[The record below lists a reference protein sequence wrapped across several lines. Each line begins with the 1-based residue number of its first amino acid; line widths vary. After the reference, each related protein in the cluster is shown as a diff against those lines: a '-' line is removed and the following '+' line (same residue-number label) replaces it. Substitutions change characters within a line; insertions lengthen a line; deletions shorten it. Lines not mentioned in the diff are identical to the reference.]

1 MMVRAATPVSL
12 VRFSIGLMLFLASLI
27 LMAGAANAAPK
38 GPRLALVI
46 ANGSYEHFTKLAVT
60 STDGDRM
67 ASALTATGF
76 VDASGSGAVQSYRD
90 LSLRE
95 MLAKVE
101 AFREALR
108 AAGPDAFGVLYFS
121 GHGAAL
127 SSYGDLALLP
137 TDAPQQLTKDHLS
150 LTRARLTRDL
160 LSSGAKNVLIVLDM
174 CRNVID
180 LPQMTAEPLPSNDTA
195 AAGGGIIGSKG
206 LRRIVRE
213 SGPALRPDQ
222 GYLVA
227 FSTSADQFAFDNGTF
242 SRVLAEEVRR
252 PLQNIAE
259 ALKRTSDRVAIAG
272 LKNDKASQKPTFDYG
287 LQGSPPCFVS
297 CDSNTQDRF
306 YDCANCPYLKV
317 LPAGTATIGSPLG
330 EPSRGKDEKAQHE
343 VKIARPFAAS
353 VFEVT
358 VSEWAA
364 CVRDRACRA
373 VADWSKENP
382 NPLLPAT
389 GISYD
394 DAKAYVSWLSAQAG
408 VTYRLPSEIEWEYA
422 ARANSNFVF
431 PWGDEI
437 SPSDANYD
445 QTASYRG
452 SSTAPYRGYPE
463 AVSAYP
469 PNAFG
474 LYQMAGNAWEWVESC
489 VDTQCKARVLRGG
502 SFQST
507 PGELR
512 VANRL
517 AVSGGRKR
525 DDAGLRVV
533 RDLSDD
539 EAIP

>member
-1 MMVRAATPVSL
+1 MTTSIAPVRSL
-12 VRFSIGLMLFLASLI
+12 CLLLLCWAMCIIPL
-27 LMAGAANAAPK
+27 GAAHAAPK

-46 ANGSYEHFTKLAVT
+46 ANGNYGHFSRLAVT
-60 STDGDRM
+60 GTDGERM

-76 VDASGSGAVQSYRD
+76 VDASGSGAVRSYQD
-90 LSLRE
+90 LDLVE
-95 MLAKVE
+95 MLAKVAE
-101 AFREALR
+101 FREALR

-137 TDAPQQLTKDHLS
+137 IDAPQQLSRDHLS
-150 LTRARLTRDL
+150 LTRARLTKEL
-160 LSSGAKNVLIVLDM
+160 LGSGAQNVLIILDM
-174 CRNVID
+174 CRNLID
-180 LPQMTAEPLPSNDTA
+180 LPVMAPDPAQVAAPSGTAGAL
-195 AAGGGIIGSKG
+195 IGSKG
-206 LRRIVRE
+206 LRRIVRD
-213 SGPALRPDQ
+213 SGSALRPDQ

-227 FSTSADQFAFDNGTF
+227 FSTSPDQVAFDNGTF
-242 SRVLAEEVRR
+242 SRVLAEEIRR

-272 LKNDKASQKPTFDYG
+272 LKNDKTSQKPTFDYG

-297 CDSNTQDRF
+297 CDANTQDRF

-317 LPAGTATIGSPLG
+317 IPAGMGTVGSRPD
-330 EPSRGKDEKAQHE
+330 EPARGKDEPAQHQ
-343 VKIARPFAAS
+343 VRVAKPFAAS

-358 VSEWAA
+358 ISEWAA
-364 CVRDRACRA
+364 CVQDRGCRA
-373 VADWSKENP
+373 VADWSRENP

-394 DAKAYVSWLSAQAG
+394 DAKAYVTWLSAQAG

-422 ARANSNFVF
+422 ARANSSFVF

-474 LYQMAGNAWEWVESC
+474 LYQMAGNAWEWVDGC
-489 VDTQCKARVLRGG
+489 ADAQCKARVLRGG

-507 PGELR
+507 PAELR

>member
-1 MMVRAATPVSL
+1 
-12 VRFSIGLMLFLASLI
+12 MLRRILLI
-27 LMAGAANAAPK
+27 LLSVLAMVSPFAVAQAAD
-38 GPRLALVI
+38 GTPRLALVI
-46 ANGSYEHFTKLAVT
+46 ANGQYQNFDKLVVT
-60 STDGDRM
+60 ATDGDRM
-67 ASALTATGF
+67 AGALTATGF
-76 VDASGSGAVQSYRD
+76 VNATGSGAVQAYRD
-90 LSLRE
+90 LD
-95 MLAKVE
+95 LAQMRQKISE
-101 AFREALR
+101 FREALK
-108 AAGPDAFGVLYFS
+108 AAGPQAFGVLYFS

-127 SSYGDLALLP
+127 ASYGDLVLLP
-137 TDAPQQLTKDHLS
+137 VDAPPQLSSEHVS
-150 LTRARLTRDL
+150 LTRARLTREL
-160 LSSGAKNVLIVLDM
+160 LGSGAKNVLIVLDM
-174 CRNVID
+174 CRNVLD
-180 LPQMTAEPLPSNDTA
+180 VPPEVVRDPGMVAEASRSTS
-195 AAGGGIIGSKG
+195 GIVGSKG

-213 SGPALRPDQ
+213 SDTALRPDQ

-227 FSTSADQFAFDNGTF
+227 FSTSADQVAFDNGAF
-242 SRVLAEEVRR
+242 SRILAEEVRR

-259 ALKRTSDRVAIAG
+259 ALKRTSDRVAVAG
-272 LKNDKASQKPTFDYG
+272 LKGGKTLQKPTFDYG

-297 CDSNTQDRF
+297 CDANTQDRF

-317 LPAGTATIGSPLG
+317 IPSGTAVIGSSAG
-330 EPSRGKDEKAQHE
+330 EPGRGSDEPVRRQVPIE
-343 VKIARPFAAS
+343 RPFAMS

-364 CVRDRACRA
+364 CVRDRACRP

-389 GISYD
+389 GISFD
-394 DAKAYVSWLSAQAG
+394 DAQAYVAWLSVQSG
-408 VTYRLPSEIEWEYA
+408 LPYRLPTEVEWEYA
-422 ARANSNFVF
+422 ARANSSLVF

-452 SSTAPYRGYPE
+452 SPTSPYRGYPE

-474 LYQMAGNAWEWVESC
+474 LYQMAGNAWEWTDGCADS
-489 VDTQCKARVLRGG
+489 QCKSRILRGG
-502 SFQST
+502 SFEST

-512 VANRL
+512 VANRF

-533 RDLSDD
+533 RDLNAD
-539 EAIP
+539 EVIH

>member
-1 MMVRAATPVSL
+1 MMVRDTPPVSL
-12 VRFSIGLMLFLASLI
+12 VRSIVMLI
-27 LMAGAANAAPK
+27 LCLAAGILAASAAYAAPK
-38 GPRLALVI
+38 GPRFALVI
-46 ANGSYEHFTKLAVT
+46 ANGTYDHFTKLAVT
-60 STDGDRM
+60 STDGERM

-90 LSLRE
+90 LSLTE
-95 MLAKVE
+95 MLAKV
-101 AFREALR
+101 ATFREALR

-127 SSYGDLALLP
+127 SSYGDLVLLP
-137 TDAPQQLTKDHLS
+137 TDAPQQLTREHLS

-160 LSSGAKNVLIVLDM
+160 LGSGAKNVLIILDM

-180 LPQMTAEPLPSNDTA
+180 LPQMTAEPIAMTDATISG
-195 AAGGGIIGSKG
+195 AGLIGSKG

-213 SGPALRPDQ
+213 SGPALRADQ

-227 FSTSADQFAFDNGTF
+227 FSTSADQVAFDNGTF
-242 SRVLAEEVRR
+242 SKVLAEEVRR
-252 PLQNIAE
+252 PLQNIAD

-272 LKNDKASQKPTFDYG
+272 LKNDKAAQKPTFDYG

-297 CDSNTQDRF
+297 CDANTQDRF

-317 LPAGTATIGSPLG
+317 LPAGTATIGSRLD
-330 EPSRGKDEKAQHE
+330 EPSRGKDEAAQHE

-353 VFEVT
+353 VVEVT

-364 CVRDRACRA
+364 CVRDRSCRP

-394 DAKAYVSWLSAQAG
+394 DAKAYVGWLSAQAG

-422 ARANSNFVF
+422 ARANSSFVF

-507 PGELR
+507 PSELR

-517 AVSGGRKR
+517 AVTGGRKR